1 MNDFSRFIRADSFA
15 EERLRATCNQLQI
28 TQLPLL
34 EICLH
39 AFELLGRLAGSG
51 LPFLF
56 KGGTSLLLHSP
67 VFRRISTDIDIVT
80 PIAGDALLEQL
91 RAVGQGPP
99 FIGFEEQ
106 DRGLRGQ
113 PQRRHFRYLYRP
125 VTGGQPQP
133 LLLDV
138 VEDDFKNLA
147 TEEKL
152 VVQPW
157 FQPETE
163 VRVKVQ
169 TVETLLGDKLAA
181 FAPRTTGVPYRK
193 RRPDGSETEGDLLQ
207 IAKQFYDVAALYD
220 LSPTPQACRPAWLE
234 HVKRES
240 KYRGMTFAPEDVL
253 RDTFQACLGI
263 TMMNF
268 PEKRRHQ
275 DTDQL
280 TQGINALRNHVI
292 SGSLGHGS
300 LFEMAG
306 KVAHLTT
313 LLHGPPETLA
323 EKPQPPSDVQE
334 LRNLSIIGD
343 LRFLNPIK
351 GASPH
356 GLFYWSKAAE
366 RAPAAWIKC

>member
-1 MNDFSRFIRADSFA
+1 MSAPPRFIEPAHYA
-15 EERLRATCNQLQI
+15 QERLREACNQLQI
-28 TQLPLL
+28 SQLPLL
-34 EICLH
+34 ETCLH
-39 AFELLGRLAGSG
+39 AFELLGRLACSG

-80 PIAGDALLEQL
+80 PVAGDELLGL
-91 RAVGQGPP
+91 LKAVGQGAP
-99 FIGFEEQ
+99 FVGFEEQ

-113 PQRRHFRYLYRP
+113 PQRRHFRYLYQP
-125 VTGGQPQP
+125 VMGGPPQP

-138 VEDDFKNLA
+138 VEDDFA
-147 TEEKL
+147 TLTVEEKL

-157 FQPETE
+157 FQPQREAL
-163 VRVKVQ
+163 VKVQ

-193 RRPDGSETEGDLLQ
+193 LRPDGSEVDGDLLQ
-207 IAKQFYDVAALYD
+207 IAKQFYDVATLYD
-220 LSPTPQACRPAWLE
+220 LSPMPHTCLSAWLE

-240 KYRGMTFAPEDVL
+240 RYRETSFTPEAVL

-268 PEKRRHQ
+268 PPKRRHQ
-275 DTDQL
+275 DTAQL
-280 TQGINALRNHVI
+280 TQGINALQNHVI
-292 SGSLGHGS
+292 SGSLSHTS

-313 LLHGPPETLA
+313 LLYASSDILA
-323 EKPQPPSDVQE
+323 EKPKPPSDVLE
-334 LRNLSIIGD
+334 LKDLSISGD

-351 GASPH
+351 GTSPR

-366 RAPAAWIKC
+366 HAPVEWIKS

>member
-1 MNDFSRFIRADSFA
+1 MSTLTRFIGPDHYA
-15 EERLRATCNQLQI
+15 EERLRSVCNQLQI

-34 EICLH
+34 ETCLH

-67 VFRRISTDIDIVT
+67 DFRRISTDIDIVT
-80 PIAGDALLEQL
+80 PVAGDALLDQL

-106 DRGLRGQ
+106 DRGFRGQ

-125 VTGGQPQP
+125 VTGGQPLP

-138 VEDDFKNLA
+138 VEDDFHTLA
-147 TEEKL
+147 VEEKL
-152 VVQPW
+152 VAQPW

-163 VRVKVQ
+163 ARVKVQ

-193 RRPDGSETEGDLLQ
+193 RRPDGSEMDGDLLQ
-207 IAKQFYDVAALYD
+207 IAKQFYDVATLYD
-220 LSPTPQACRPAWLE
+220 LSPTPQACKHAWLE
-234 HVKRES
+234 HVNRES
-240 KYRGMTFAPEDVL
+240 KYQGMTFSPEDVL

-275 DTDQL
+275 DTAQL
-280 TQGINALRNHVI
+280 TQGINALQNHVI
-292 SGSLGHGS
+292 TGSLRH
-300 LFEMAG
+300 
-306 KVAHLTT
+306 
-313 LLHGPPETLA
+313 PY
-323 EKPQPPSDVQE
+323 PPS
-334 LRNLSIIGD
+334 R
-343 LRFLNPIK
+343 
-351 GASPH
+351 
-356 GLFYWSKAAE
+356 
-366 RAPAAWIKC
+366 